1 MPSTGFPYTLTSTH
15 YRGRKKE
22 VHIMHEIIISP
33 DETVFEAPL
42 DMLEYFESE
51 KPVHVSN
58 FHLIDDSISPLIG
71 TLTYGDK
78 SLEVDLDPGR
88 ETRYFLYLLYQQG
101 YRIADPEEKE
111 EVINTEH
118 YGGQDVVIGIL
129 DINSLGLRKQ

>member
-1 MPSTGFPYTLTSTH
+1 
-15 YRGRKKE
+15 
-22 VHIMHEIIISP
+22 MHEIIISP
-33 DETVFEAPL
+33 DETVFDAPL
-42 DMLEYFESE
+42 DILEYFESE

-58 FHLIDDSISPLIG
+58 IHLIDNSLSPLIG
-71 TLTYGDK
+71 TLTYGNK

-101 YRIADPEEKE
+101 YRIAETEEKE

>member
-1 MPSTGFPYTLTSTH
+1 
-15 YRGRKKE
+15 
-22 VHIMHEIIISP
+22 MHEIIISP
-33 DETVFEAPL
+33 DETILEAPL

-51 KPVHVSN
+51 KPVLVSN
-58 FHLIDDSISPLIG
+58 FHLIDDSISPLMG

-88 ETRYFLYLLYQQG
+88 ETRYFLHFLYTQG

-111 EVINTEH
+111 EVINTE
-118 YGGQDVVIGIL
+118 YYEGQDVVIGIL